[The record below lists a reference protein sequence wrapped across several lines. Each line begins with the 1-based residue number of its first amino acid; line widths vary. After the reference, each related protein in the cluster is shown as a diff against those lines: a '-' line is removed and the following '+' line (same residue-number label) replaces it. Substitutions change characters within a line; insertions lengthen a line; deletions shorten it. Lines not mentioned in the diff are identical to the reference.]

1 MLAPQTD
8 QLAPLLTLV
17 PGLRAA
23 LLLDPPSSVP
33 LARVVRDPGEDI
45 VLVAA
50 RAARLMD
57 AIREASGQTRQPA
70 ATADVV
76 VDAERSKLVL
86 LHVAG
91 GILCLVL
98 EPGASPAR
106 AAFEARRALGKAA

>member
-1 MLAPQTD
+1 MTVAQTD
-8 QLAPLLTLV
+8 RLTGLLTRV

-23 LLLDPPSSVP
+23 LLLDPPSAVP

-50 RAARLMD
+50 RAARLLD
-57 AIREASGQTRQPA
+57 AVRETAGRTRE
-70 ATADVV
+70 TGGVADVV
-76 VDAERSKLVL
+76 VDAERSQLVL
-86 LHVAG
+86 LHAAG

-98 EPGASPAR
+98 EPAASPAR

>member
-1 MLAPQTD
+1 MAVAETDRLAS
-8 QLAPLLTLV
+8 LVTLI

-23 LLLDPPSSVP
+23 LLLDPPSPVP
-33 LARVVRDPGEDI
+33 LARVVRDPGEDV

-50 RAARLMD
+50 RAARLVD
-57 AIREASGQTRQPA
+57 AIRETAQQAREPA
-70 ATADVV
+70 AAADVV

-106 AAFEARRALGKAA
+106 AAFEARRALGKAG